1 MKNRY
6 LKGAHISEKKVFEL
20 LRLFS
25 DDLNATQ
32 IAEISGIS
40 RITVNAYLK
49 MIRRLLAEHSDE
61 ESRSRISFHTP
72 IISNEHQHEH
82 LNGHAKTNNGNGHL
96 LNGNGLKHGRPIYG
110 ITEVNSSVYAIE
122 LQDYDPEMVH
132 DWLKKKYLPGG
143 NDHILCQFNAL
154 ADFNTLTLYRTGLND
169 RSGQRDGLDYF
180 WAMIR
185 SRMTKFRGLNSNTLF
200 LHVKETE
207 FRYNNRDKEMFDMLL
222 KLVQKRPLHYNKL
235 D

>member
-25 DDLNATQ
+25 EDLNATQ

-49 MIRRLLAEHSDE
+49 MIRRLLAEHSEE

-72 IISNEHQHEH
+72 ILSNGNQQEH
-82 LNGHAKTNNGNGHL
+82 LNGHDKPTNGNGQH

-110 ITEVNSSVYAIE
+110 ITEVNSNVYAIE
-122 LQDYDPEMVH
+122 LEDYDPEMVH

-143 NDHILCQFNAL
+143 TDHILCQFNAL

-169 RSGQRDGLDYF
+169 RSGQRDGLDHF

-207 FRYNNRDKEMFDMLL
+207 FRYNNRDKEMFEMLL

>member
-61 ESRSRISFHTP
+61 ESRNKISFHEPVYTNG
-72 IISNEHQHEH
+72 IHSKKINGTIDHTET
-82 LNGHAKTNNGNGHL
+82 NGHQ
-96 LNGNGLKHGRPIYG
+96 LNGNGIKHGRPIYG
-110 ITEVNSSVYAIE
+110 ITEVNSNVYTIE
-122 LQDYDPEMVH
+122 LNNYDPQMVH

-143 NDHILCQFNAL
+143 NDPILCKFNAL

-169 RSGQRDGLDYF
+169 RSGQRDDLDHF
-180 WAMIR
+180 WAMLR
-185 SRMTKFRGLNSNTLF
+185 SRMIKFRGLNSNTLF

-207 FRYNNRDKEMFDMLL
+207 FRYNNRNKEMFETLL
-222 KLVQKRPLHYNKL
+222 KLVQKRPLHYNKH